1 MVSEIPTYRSY
12 VQCLQDLNSDEVF
25 EGLLGHGLF
34 SENMPPIFTSEYFYD
49 YVKRSNP
56 NFSQKTCSDFIRYES
71 RRNTN
76 SIRLIGIPTPFSYLN
91 LCKHIKDNW
100 SNLLTHFENMTKK
113 PISQN

>member
-56 NFSQKTCSDFIRYES
+56 NFSQKLVAILSDMNQGEI
-71 RRNTN
+71 
-76 SIRLIGIPTPFSYLN
+76 LI
-91 LCKHIKDNW
+91 
-100 SNLLTHFENMTKK
+100 
-113 PISQN
+113 Q